1 MVILTRHIHFLLEML
16 AVKGINEAL
25 EGQDPQVTLR
35 ALQNPAAQLPQ
46 VMNNAGQLYHFEFR
60 NIKAEK
66 QVRIYRYNKNA
77 YRPLIDR
84 ISVSRGIPPPPPGAT
99 THAPAPPPV
108 NRMRNRCK
116 ILPCPKLR
124 SRAVIT

>member
-1 MVILTRHIHFLLEML
+1 MKKGSASIRLFSALFFFILTCRINFPSEML

-66 QVRIYRYNKNA
+66 QVRMYCHNKNA
-77 YRPLIDR
+77 FQ
-84 ISVSRGIPPPPPGAT
+84 
-99 THAPAPPPV
+99 
-108 NRMRNRCK
+108 
-116 ILPCPKLR
+116 
-124 SRAVIT
+124 

>member
-1 MVILTRHIHFLLEML
+1 ML

-66 QVRIYRYNKNA
+66 QVRIYRYNYSKFISDLLRMDNMT
-77 YRPLIDR
+77 IDYCVLGP
-84 ISVSRGIPPPPPGAT
+84 SGA
-99 THAPAPPPV
+99 
-108 NRMRNRCK
+108 
-116 ILPCPKLR
+116 
-124 SRAVIT
+124 

>member
-1 MVILTRHIHFLLEML
+1 ML

-66 QVRIYRYNKNA
+66 QVRIYRYNYSK
-77 YRPLIDR
+77 LISDLLR
-84 ISVSRGIPPPPPGAT
+84 MDNMTIDCCVLGPSGAWGNHRRSNG
-99 THAPAPPPV
+99 TH
-108 NRMRNRCK
+108 RT
-116 ILPCPKLR
+116 
-124 SRAVIT
+124 S

>member
-77 YRPLIDR
+77 YRPLIDC
-84 ISVSRGIPPPPPGAT
+84 IPVSRGIKCPPLGAT
-99 THAPAPPPV
+99 THAP
-108 NRMRNRCK
+108 
-116 ILPCPKLR
+116 PCEQNEKQ
-124 SRAVIT
+124 V

>member
-84 ISVSRGIPPPPPGAT
+84 ISVCRGIPRMPPTPRSNHAPPPPGAT
-99 THAPAPPPV
+99 STPPP
-108 NRMRNRCK
+108 
-116 ILPCPKLR
+116 L
-124 SRAVIT
+124 